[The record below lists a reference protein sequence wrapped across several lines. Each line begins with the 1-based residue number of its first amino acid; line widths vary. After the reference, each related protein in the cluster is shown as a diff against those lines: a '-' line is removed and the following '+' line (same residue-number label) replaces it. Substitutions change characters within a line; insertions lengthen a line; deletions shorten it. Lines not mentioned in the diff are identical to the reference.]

1 MKDQLGQLEKRLQG
15 LVEVSL
21 ARMAGGRIAPAAI
34 ANQLATG
41 MTDGLTWD
49 ADGRAYAPDEY
60 VITLH
65 PKDVEALIDQV
76 PDLSSDFSQALLEA
90 ARSSGYAMASP
101 PHVTLAADPTLG
113 RWEVRVVAWHSGS
126 HLEFTKAGE
135 AAVEPDPASLPKG
148 AYLILHGQRHFALD
162 RPLVNVGRR
171 LDNQLILDD
180 PRVSRTHAQ
189 LRAREGRFVIFD
201 LGSTGGTFI
210 NGRKV
215 HQHILRPG
223 DVITIAGVMMVYGE
237 DPGGPPDSTPAYTP
251 PFPPRP
257 AGDQMTGTWGDEE
270 LTES

>member
-1 MKDQLGQLEKRLQG
+1 MKGQLGQLEKRLQA

-21 ARMAGGRIAPAAI
+21 SRMAGGRISPATI

-41 MTDGLTWD
+41 MTEGLSWD

-65 PKDVEALIDQV
+65 PQDVEALIDQA
-76 PDLSSDFSQALLEA
+76 PDLSSELSDALLDA
-90 ARSSGYAMASP
+90 ARASGYSMGSP

-135 AAVEPDPASLPKG
+135 GSAEAIAGRLPEG
-148 AYLILHGQRHFALD
+148 AYLILHGRRHFALD
-162 RPLVNVGRR
+162 RPLVNIGRR

-189 LRAREGRFVIFD
+189 LRARDGRFFVFD
-201 LGSTGGTFI
+201 LGSTGGTLV
-210 NGRKV
+210 NGRKI

-223 DVITIAGVMMVYGE
+223 DVITIAGVSMVYGE

-257 AGDQMTGTWGDEE
+257 AGDQMTGTWKDKDR
-270 LTES
+270 TEP